1 MYDQL
6 FGLEFLIYFLLLA
19 SNNSSSNSNCS
30 SKVPSPPLSA
40 VSNVKRMVHHNLF
53 EEDNTAALYTPM
65 PSHEFKW
72 SLTGASWI
80 TETQTYYLIGD
91 DGSFGLIQMG
101 YSNIT

>member
-1 MYDQL
+1 
-6 FGLEFLIYFLLLA
+6 
-19 SNNSSSNSNCS
+19 
-30 SKVPSPPLSA
+30 VPSPSLSA
-40 VSNVKRMVHHNLF
+40 SSVKKLVHHNLF
-53 EEDNTAALYTPM
+53 EEDSTDALYSPLS
-65 PSHEFKW
+65 PQDFKW